1 MHIIFNFDHEV
12 SGTKV
17 SCWNASYLLVEYFG
31 KQDLKEVMFKI
42 LLLSVFSRPSTDLG
56 TGDSGGKKYKSLL
69 RALTYGLD
77 NCCLIQIASMY
88 SIHLNKPRRRPLLR
102 NKSKHLKNIQN

>member
-1 MHIIFNFDHEV
+1 MHIIFNFGHEV

-42 LLLSVFSRPSTDLG
+42 LLLSVFSRPSTDRSPNSWTEVVSVSMFFILG
-56 TGDSGGKKYKSLL
+56 AREHFSQGALPIKK
-69 RALTYGLD
+69 G
-77 NCCLIQIASMY
+77 
-88 SIHLNKPRRRPLLR
+88 
-102 NKSKHLKNIQN
+102 